1 MFPTR
6 KSASVQ
12 VILTVQ
18 KLAQEASAAAARQRK
33 SKKAVAKRGQKF
45 RELLFFDQLGIQ
57 PFQKMPP
64 KWTDV
69 FLTTT

>member
-18 KLAQEASAAAARQRK
+18 KLAQEEEAARQRK
-33 SKKAVAKRGQKF
+33 SKKADAKRGQKF

>member
-18 KLAQEASAAAARQRK
+18 KLAQEEEAARQRK

>member
-18 KLAQEASAAAARQRK
+18 KLAQEEEAARQRK

-57 PFQKMPP
+57 PFHKMPP

>member
-18 KLAQEASAAAARQRK
+18 KLAQEEAAAARQRK

>member
-1 MFPTR
+1 M
-6 KSASVQ
+6 
-12 VILTVQ
+12 Q
-18 KLAQEASAAAARQRK
+18 KLAQEEEAARQRK

>member
-18 KLAQEASAAAARQRK
+18 KLSQEEEAARQRK

>member
-18 KLAQEASAAAARQRK
+18 KLAQEEAAAAARQRK